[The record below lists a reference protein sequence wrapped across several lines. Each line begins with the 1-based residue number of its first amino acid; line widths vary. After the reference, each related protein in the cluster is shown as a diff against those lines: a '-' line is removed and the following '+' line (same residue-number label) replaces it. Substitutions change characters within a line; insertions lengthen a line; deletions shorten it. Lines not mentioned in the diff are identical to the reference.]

1 VLRAASVWAS
11 FLSSS
16 TRVLADDSPTQK
28 VQSTE
33 SIANPDRSAIAEPSP
48 ESPEQRAAVAYQEA
62 LASYAKGDVTSALN
76 NMRES
81 YQLSKRAELL
91 YNVAQLEAELKACS
105 DALTDYQRYLELVPN
120 GRHRDLAEQAERRL
134 AQQCPPP
141 AATPTPVTTA
151 SAGSVSA
158 ATDEAPPPNAE
169 PVQDSY
175 WTGARIIGWSA
186 ITVGGLTGASAL
198 YFQLEAIQAK
208 HDLQQSV
215 DDALAGGPPVDK
227 SLQDRQ
233 QHYNHAAIGLG
244 ITAGALVA
252 GGVLVLLLD
261 PGRAEQR
268 MRSASVYALPGLV
281 GASYAQR
288 F

>member
-1 VLRAASVWAS
+1 MLRTASVWAS
-11 FLSSS
+11 FLSSTS
-16 TRVLADDSPTQK
+16 LALADDSPTQK
-28 VQSTE
+28 LQSDE
-33 SIANPDRSAIAEPSP
+33 SIANPDRQSTSAKPSS
-48 ESPEQRAAVAYQEA
+48 ESPEQRAAEAYQEA
-62 LASYAKGDVTSALN
+62 LTSYAKGDVTAALDK
-76 NMRES
+76 MRES

-91 YNVAQLEAELKACS
+91 YNVAQLEEELKACS
-105 DALTDYQRYLELVPN
+105 DALTDYRRYLELVPN
-120 GRHRDLAEQAERRL
+120 GRYRDLAGQAERRL
-134 AQQCPPP
+134 AQQCPP
-141 AATPTPVTTA
+141 AAEPPTLVTTA
-151 SAGSVSA
+151 SAASVS

-186 ITVGGLTGASAL
+186 ITVGALAGASAL

-215 DDALAGGPPVDK
+215 DDALAGGPPVDR

-233 QHYNHAAIGLG
+233 HRYNHAAIGLG
-244 ITAGALVA
+244 ITAGALVT

-268 MRSASVYALPGLV
+268 TRSANVYALPGLV